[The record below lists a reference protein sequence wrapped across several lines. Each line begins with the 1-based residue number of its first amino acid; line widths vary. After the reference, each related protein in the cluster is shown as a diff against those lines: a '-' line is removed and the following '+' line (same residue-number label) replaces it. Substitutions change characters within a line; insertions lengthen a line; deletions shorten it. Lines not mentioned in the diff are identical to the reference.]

1 MSALPSSWFRFSRLL
16 LLLVLLN
23 GTPAMAQT
31 AAQAATATVAQP
43 ASLPVVRLR
52 RPAPER
58 LRNFRRQREFQ
69 YVEVRS
75 EMSPWDLF
83 WARVWQHV
91 GEWLSSRSYQGFWR
105 YVFYA
110 LFLGALIFVILKLL
124 EVDVT
129 RAFGRSP
136 RRAALD
142 YATESEDIHA
152 LDFPT
157 LLAEA
162 EAAGNYRLAV
172 RLGYLQALKQLTDA
186 GYLEWQ
192 PDKTNL
198 AYERELPA
206 GPLRTA
212 FAEVSRQFEYV
223 WYGELTLTPAHYAH
237 TRASRQALLELLL
250 NRRAA

>member
-1 MSALPSSWFRFSRLL
+1 MASFWIRWGRVLL
-16 LLLVLLN
+16 MLLLVS
-23 GTPAMAQT
+23 GAPASAAPTPSPAQT
-31 AAQAATATVAQP
+31 AQA
-43 ASLPVVRLR
+43 ASLPPIRLR
-52 RPAPER
+52 RPDPEQ
-58 LRNFRRQREFQ
+58 LRDFRAQREFQ

-83 WARVWQHV
+83 WARVWERV
-91 GEWLSSRSYQGFWR
+91 GEWLSSRSYHGFWR

-110 LFLGALIFVILKLL
+110 LFLGALVFVILKLL
-124 EVDVT
+124 QVDIT
-129 RAFGRSP
+129 GAFGRNP
-136 RRAALD
+136 RRAALAYD
-142 YATESEDIHA
+142 TEAEDIHA

-162 EAAGNYRLAV
+162 ETAGNYRLAV

-186 GYLEWQ
+186 GHLEWQ

-198 AYERELPA
+198 TYEHELPA

-223 WYGELTLTPAHYAH
+223 WYGELTLTPEHYAH
-237 TRASRQALLELLL
+237 TRGSRQALLAQLSD
-250 NRRAA
+250 RRAA

>member
-1 MSALPSSWFRFSRLL
+1 MLVSGAPAAAEAALPSPSTLAAR
-16 LLLVLLN
+16 
-23 GTPAMAQT
+23 PAPL
-31 AAQAATATVAQP
+31 P
-43 ASLPVVRLR
+43 AVRLR

-58 LRNFRRQREFQ
+58 LRDFRKQRDFQ
-69 YVEVRS
+69 YVEVHS

-83 WARVWQHV
+83 WARVWQRV

-129 RAFGRSP
+129 HAFGRSP

-152 LDFPT
+152 LDFPA

-186 GYLEWQ
+186 GHLEWQ

-198 AYERELPA
+198 AYEQELPA